1 MKNSIRKIVENFGT
15 VSFPYKTE
23 INDWY
28 SSISFTK
35 IKPMWDDKMVPY
47 YFISPMGLKFNSLD
61 EGINEFM
68 ELALTSKNKGLIQ
81 ERLTNK
87 GYNFE
92 DDYDLE
98 KPNPELIKLFEE
110 EGKKLDE
117 EYNRTDGQ

>member
-15 VSFPYKTE
+15 ISFPYKTE

-28 SSISFTK
+28 SQITFTK
-35 IKPMWDDKMVPY
+35 VNPMWDDKTDPN
-47 YFISPMGLKFNSLD
+47 YFISPMGLKFNSMD

-81 ERLTNK
+81 KRLTNK

-117 EYNRTDGQ
+117 EYNRTDDQ